1 MDNSQDSDNF
11 HNAALVE
18 ICALS
23 VLIIYV
29 LFTYEMEDRAMRDNV
44 VAPPMF

>member
-18 ICALS
+18 VSALS
-23 VLIIYV
+23 DCSHYLCIIYI
-29 LFTYEMEDRAMRDNV
+29 RDG
-44 VAPPMF
+44 ASCDER